1 MPYVFCDK
9 PCVFSHFHF
18 YPFYPLYWTKSILFY
33 PVQSTYWIKKEL
45 LRLCETVFDFCAFGF
60 RGGYYLTRGIQVQIF
75 LPCQQFTDE

>member
-18 YPFYPLYWTKSILFY
+18 YPFYPL
-33 PVQSTYWIKKEL
+33 YWIKKEL